1 MTLLLMENIEVTAG
15 EFTLRIPRL
24 EVVRGEYLIVLG
36 ASGVGKTLLLNVIAG
51 LVKPSKGTIM
61 IDGRDSTRL
70 PPEKR
75 GIALVP
81 QDYGLFPHMS
91 VIENISYGL
100 VIRGIP
106 RREAYREAERI
117 AELLGITSVMNRKP
131 GSLSGGEKQRVAL
144 ARALV
149 VKPKLVLLDEPL
161 SSLDPGLRLKG
172 LELLARIKSETHIT
186 VIHVTHDIL
195 DALYLADK
203 IAYIDKGKLEGV
215 YKPADF
221 LHSPSSKP
229 YLDILNL
236 SRNLLGK
243 IR

>member
-15 EFTLRIPRL
+15 DFTLRIPRL
-24 EVVRGEYLIVLG
+24 EVIRGEYLVVLG

-61 IDGRDSTRL
+61 IDGKDSTRL

-100 VIRGIP
+100 VIRGVP
-106 RREAYREAERI
+106 RREAYREAEKI
-117 AELLGITSVMNRKP
+117 AELLGITSVINRKP

-161 SSLDPGLRLKG
+161 SSLDPDLRLKG

-203 IAYIDKGKLEGV
+203 IAYIDKGELEGV
-215 YKPADF
+215 YRPADF

>member
-1 MTLLLMENIEVTAG
+1 MTLLLMVNTEVTAG
-15 EFTLRIPRL
+15 DFTLRIPRL
-24 EVVRGEYLIVLG
+24 EVTRGGYLVVLG

-61 IDGRDSTRL
+61 IDGRDSTGL

-75 GIALVP
+75 EIALVP

-100 VIRGIP
+100 VIRGTP
-106 RREAYREAERI
+106 RREAYSEAERI
-117 AELLGITSVMNRKP
+117 AELLGITGILNRKP
-131 GSLSGGEKQRVAL
+131 SSLSGGEKQRVAL

-161 SSLDPGLRLKG
+161 GSLDPGFRLKG
-172 LELLARIKSETHIT
+172 LKLLARIKNETHMT
-186 VIHVTHDIL
+186 FIHVTHDIL

-203 IAYIDKGKLEGV
+203 IAYIEEGRLEGV
-215 YKPADF
+215 YRPADF
-221 LHSPSSKP
+221 LRSPPSKP

-236 SRNLLGK
+236 SRSLLEK
-243 IR
+243 TR